1 MKPNELKRKVVRT
14 VESAANDLKK
24 KKIDRAADKAAKK
37 EARQAARADRRE
49 ERREKIAELKGKYN
63 IHTLGN
69 KLGELAGKP
78 IGFGLGKI
86 YGATTTGVDAT
97 KGVFHGAKEA
107 FQKSKEKTKAK
118 RETLKEATKASTEEG
133 GETANVVNEAINKN
147 ANNNANGEKTRTTQS
162 FNSNGVNYERK
173 QNPNWKDGDKRSE
186 DHHQFIYY
194 ANGQE
199 INGEQYGKAKAEFV
213 NGGGTVDI
221 NEEEITIFSQLHDA
235 WDGIPDWAKLTGVGV
250 AGGIAGGVIFGGHDD
265 DD

>member
-78 IGFGLGKI
+78 IVFGLGKI
-86 YGATTTGVDAT
+86 YGATTTGVDAA

-133 GETANVVNEAINKN
+133 GKTANVVNEAINKN
-147 ANNNANGEKTRTTQS
+147 ANNNANGEKTKTTQS
-162 FNSNGVNYERK
+162 FNSNGINYERK

-194 ANGQE
+194 ANGKE
-199 INGEQYGKAKAEFV
+199 INGEQYDKAKAEFV

-221 NEEEITIFSQLHDA
+221 DEDEITIFSQLHDA

-250 AGGIAGGVIFGGHDD
+250 AGGIAGGMIFGGHDD

>member
-1 MKPNELKRKVVRT
+1 MGPNELKRKVVRT

-97 KGVFHGAKEA
+97 KGVFHGAKDA
-107 FQKSKEKTKAK
+107 FHKSKEKTKAK
-118 RETLKEATKASTEEG
+118 REMLKEATKASAEEG
-133 GETANVVNEAINKN
+133 GEAANVVNEAINKDVEN
-147 ANNNANGEKTRTTQS
+147 KHTKMKFE
-162 FNSNGVNYERK
+162 SNGVKYERVD
-173 QNPNWKDGDKRSE
+173 NPNYKEGSDAPDNYQYLYSADGKDIDSE
-186 DHHQFIYY
+186 QF
-194 ANGQE
+194 E
-199 INGEQYGKAKAEFV
+199 KAKLEFE

-221 NEEEITIFSQLHDA
+221 DEEEVGIFDKLHDA
-235 WDGIPDWAKLTGVGV
+235 WDGIPDWAKYTGVGV
-250 AGGIAGGVIFGGHDD
+250 AGGIAGGIIFGGGHDD